1 MSASWNDISIPK
13 YLTSALR
20 TCANILFQAAGNL
33 LDIEIHTKEGLAS
46 AGHKGSH
53 PVRKVQFFLTL
64 FKTPVATIINKITR
78 KSMVEILNLDN
89 LTLYL
94 GHF

>member
-13 YLTSALR
+13 YLTRALR
-20 TCANILFQAAGNL
+20 TCANILSQAAGNL

-53 PVRKVQFFLTL
+53 PVRKVHSHVQKF
-64 FKTPVATIINKITR
+64 
-78 KSMVEILNLDN
+78 
-89 LTLYL
+89 
-94 GHF
+94 